1 VGLTVSGTVAGRQE
15 LVCLGALARAEGL
28 AAAQIAGRLR
38 AHHLSVT
45 AFNALTA
52 LSQAGRPLCPR
63 ELSERLLISRG
74 AVTQILDL
82 LVTQGRIH
90 RRPHPHDR
98 RSLLIGLTLK
108 GRRVLARAQPEVA
121 EATSR
126 TLAGLSPQEQTV
138 LAALLRKLEHH
149 VQTLSISPAR
159 TGGNTV

>member
-1 VGLTVSGTVAGRQE
+1 VSAAAAKQGE
-15 LVCLGALARAEGL
+15 FVCLGALARAEGL

-38 AHHLSVT
+38 AYDLSVT
-45 AFNALTA
+45 AFNALATLA
-52 LSQAGRPLCPR
+52 GAGRPLCPH

-82 LVTQGRIH
+82 LVKQGRIQ

-98 RSLLIGLTLK
+98 RSLLVGLTPK
-108 GRRVLARAQPEVA
+108 GRRVLERAQPQVA

-126 TLAGLSPQEQTV
+126 TLAGLSPDEQKL
-138 LAALLRKLEHH
+138 LAELLRKLEHH
-149 VQTLSISPAR
+149 VQTLSISPAG